1 MEVLWRRFNRA
12 NKTRKWINPGFMAG
26 PYLPIY
32 GFGLCTLYLL
42 AGMEQMALIE
52 NPLISKLVLFAA
64 MAFCMTLI
72 ELIAGLIFIRGMHV
86 KLWDYS
92 GEPLNYQG
100 IICLKAS
107 VYWSILSALY
117 YFFIHPHILDALS
130 WFASN
135 LTFSFVLGLFGGVM
149 AIDFC
154 YSIQLA
160 AKIRRFAADNRILVR
175 YEELKAHIRKAAE
188 ANREKYHFFFAFH
201 SPTPL
206 GEHIRKYAQQRR
218 MQHKDQER

>member
-42 AGMEQMALIE
+42 ASMEQMTIIE
-52 NPLISKLVLFAA
+52 NPLISKIVLFAA
-64 MAFCMTLI
+64 MALCMTLI

-92 GEPLNYQG
+92 SEPLNYRDY
-100 IICLKAS
+100 LPES
-107 VYWSILSALY
+107 LRILVDPQRPVL
-117 YFFIHPHILDALS
+117 FFIHPHILDALS

-135 LTFSFVLGLFGGVM
+135 LTFSFVWGF
-149 AIDFC
+149 
-154 YSIQLA
+154 SA
-160 AKIRRFAADNRILVR
+160 A
-175 YEELKAHIRKAAE
+175 
-188 ANREKYHFFFAFH
+188 
-201 SPTPL
+201 
-206 GEHIRKYAQQRR
+206 
-218 MQHKDQER
+218 